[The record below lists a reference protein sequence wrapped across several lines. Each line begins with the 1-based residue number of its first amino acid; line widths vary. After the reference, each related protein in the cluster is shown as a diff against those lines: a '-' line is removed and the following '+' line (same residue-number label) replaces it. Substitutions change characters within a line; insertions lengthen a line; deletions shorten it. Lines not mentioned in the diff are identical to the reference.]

1 MLSRSFVYF
10 LVGYYLDEG
19 VHSLQKTE
27 AALVQASLERKLVST
42 AIRNVLDR
50 TPWNSFRYLQAWSA
64 QREGGLTCYSPIFII
79 QPGSDPLFNSVIPEC
94 FLKWFTAQNSIFVPG
109 KLVINAVLLVYSAL
123 VIPFQLS
130 FWVEDDV
137 CNPSPTLYCDV
148 FVDTIFLVNMIE
160 IMIRGFV
167 YTSGCNNCLF

>member
-50 TPWNSFRYLQAWSA
+50 TP
-64 QREGGLTCYSPIFII
+64 
-79 QPGSDPLFNSVIPEC
+79 
-94 FLKWFTAQNSIFVPG
+94 
-109 KLVINAVLLVYSAL
+109 
-123 VIPFQLS
+123 
-130 FWVEDDV
+130 
-137 CNPSPTLYCDV
+137 
-148 FVDTIFLVNMIE
+148 
-160 IMIRGFV
+160 
-167 YTSGCNNCLF
+167 

>member
-1 MLSRSFVYF
+1 MKVCTLF
-10 LVGYYLDEG
+10 
-19 VHSLQKTE
+19 
-27 AALVQASLERKLVST
+27 RKLKQLWCRPPWKGSWFQLPSETFWTGLLETVFGICKRDLRNGKEGSR
-42 AIRNVLDR
+42 AIHPSSLF
-50 TPWNSFRYLQAWSA
+50 SQG
-64 QREGGLTCYSPIFII
+64 QIF
-79 QPGSDPLFNSVIPEC
+79 LFIPEF
-94 FLKWFTAQNSIFVPG
+94 FLKWFAAQNSIFFPG